1 MKSKDEIESEKLEQG
16 IKDSIL
22 QIIKKRNQK
31 SVERVSCKGNFLE
44 KLLEEYGQSPTNN
57 RWISLEDIVDE
68 CKTFYFAGHET
79 TSSLLGW
86 SIFLLAIHKD
96 WQKRA
101 REEVIDLFGKNNPNA
116 EGITRLRTVR

>member
-1 MKSKDEIESEKLEQG
+1 MKCKDEIESEKLEQG
-16 IKDSIL
+16 IKDCIL

-31 SVERVSCKGNFLE
+31 SEERVTCKGNFLE
-44 KLLEEYGQSPTNN
+44 KLLEANSQPTNN
-57 RWISLEDIVDE
+57 QWISLEDIVDE

-101 REEVIDLFGKNNPNA
+101 RGEVIDLFGKNNPNA
-116 EGITRLRTVR
+116 DGITRLRTVR

>member
-1 MKSKDEIESEKLEQG
+1 MKCKDEIESEKLEQG
-16 IKDSIL
+16 IKDCIL

-31 SVERVSCKGNFLE
+31 SEERVTCKGNFLE
-44 KLLEEYGQSPTNN
+44 KLLEANSQPTNN
-57 RWISLEDIVDE
+57 QWISLEDIVDE

-116 EGITRLRTVR
+116 DGITRLRTVR

>member
-16 IKDSIL
+16 IKDCIL

-31 SVERVSCKGNFLE
+31 SEERVTCKGNFLE
-44 KLLEEYGQSPTNN
+44 KLLEANSQPTNN
-57 RWISLEDIVDE
+57 QWISLEDIVDE

-101 REEVIDLFGKNNPNA
+101 REEVIDLFDKNNPNA
-116 EGITRLRTVR
+116 DGITRLRTVR

>member
-16 IKDSIL
+16 IKDCIL

-31 SVERVSCKGNFLE
+31 SEERVTCKGNFLE
-44 KLLEEYGQSPTNN
+44 KLLEANSQPTNN
-57 RWISLEDIVDE
+57 QWISLEDIVDE

-116 EGITRLRTVR
+116 DGITRLRTVR

>member
-1 MKSKDEIESEKLEQG
+1 MKCKDEIESEKLEQG
-16 IKDSIL
+16 IKDCIL

-31 SVERVSCKGNFLE
+31 SEERVTCKGNFLE
-44 KLLEEYGQSPTNN
+44 KLLEANSQPTNN
-57 RWISLEDIVDE
+57 QWISLEDIVDE

-101 REEVIDLFGKNNPNA
+101 REEVIDLFDKNNPNA
-116 EGITRLRTVR
+116 DGITRLRTVR